1 MKCAR
6 CSAEIPR
13 QSQFCLRCGTP
24 VSASATVGAGNF
36 AAAPSYTASA
46 PRAGVRPLIAAI
58 VVLLLALGAVGA
70 AYFMKPGQVAQK
82 PGQSAAGSLVQAP
95 AQTNP
100 GSLVQAP
107 AETKPTD
114 VVQAPPAQGD
124 PFPSDVDDYLKFLKR
139 IEMSKQ
145 QLIRSQ
151 TGDALLLM
159 TQVKGLSG
167 SIDEGEYT
175 NTFGNM
181 KSKINY
187 SADDWNKL
195 TVEFNKKS
203 PPASCIDLRNKYLD
217 QLAKIQSSI
226 IAVTDALSKVQS
238 DPSAAIHALTDM
250 QGKSSQDVDSSVQT
264 ADDSLNAVC
273 SANHLRKDF
282 DIRSDSGSS
291 GLLR

>member
-1 MKCAR
+1 MKCVR

-24 VSASATVGAGNF
+24 VGVPAPLGSGNIAAS
-36 AAAPSYTASA
+36 PSYTTSA
-46 PRAGVRPLIAAI
+46 PRANNRPLIAAI
-58 VVLLLALGAVGA
+58 AVLLLALGAVGA

-82 PGQSAAGSLVQAP
+82 PGQTEAGALVQAP

-107 AETKPTD
+107 AEMKPTD

-124 PFPSDVDDYLKFLKR
+124 PFPADVDDYLKFLKR

-145 QLIRSQ
+145 QLIRTQ
-151 TGDALLLM
+151 TGDLLVM
-159 TQVKGLSG
+159 KTQASGLSG
-167 SIDEGEYT
+167 SIDDEQYT

-181 KSKINY
+181 KNKINS

-203 PPASCIDLRNKYLD
+203 PPPNCVDLRNKYLD
-217 QLAKIQSSI
+217 QLAKIQAAI
-226 IAVTDALSKVQS
+226 LAVNNAMSKVQS
-238 DPSAAIHALTDM
+238 DPSAALHALSDM
-250 QGKSSQDVDSSVQT
+250 QGKSSQDVDSSVQA
-264 ADDSLNAVC
+264 ADDSLSSVC